1 MHPSI
6 FLELFDLSAK
16 LSNIVIEEISDNLE
30 NHSVRVDKVEDFD
43 TRVYFHFSYPT
54 LGALTESSD
63 AQLSGLLVIDRLKAN
78 YEVLM
83 KFRINEEIA
92 ESVGYTPLYTKD
104 FDEVLRYIMLVNEHI
119 NDMMYQLLPKRAYRT
134 VFNEDNF
141 THTASNY
148 ERLSIPAKSYLT
160 GLLQAYNKKGIT
172 EFDIGDMDP
181 EVVDELMA
189 RGYALRRGNILDLD
203 TTMADS
209 LRAVV
214 SPAP

>member
-16 LSNIVIEEISDNLE
+16 LSNIVIEELSDTLE
-30 NHSVRVDKVEDFD
+30 HHSVRVDEVEDFD

-54 LGALTESSD
+54 LGALTEDTD
-63 AQLSGLLVIDRLKAN
+63 AQLSGVLVIDRLKAN

-83 KFRINEEIA
+83 KFKINDAIA
-92 ESVGYTPLYTKD
+92 ESIGYTPLHTKD

-119 NDMMYQLLPKRAYRT
+119 NDLMYRLLPQRAFEAI
-134 VFNEDNF
+134 FNEDNY
-141 THTASNY
+141 TTAGTNY
-148 ERLSIPAKSYLT
+148 ERLSVPAQSYLT
-160 GLLQAYNKKGIT
+160 GILQAYRERGVI
-172 EFDIGDMDP
+172 EFDIGEVDP
-181 EVVDELMA
+181 ETVTELIV
-189 RGYALRRGNILDLD
+189 RGYALKRGNMLELD

-214 SPAP
+214 S